1 MIGQFDEVFVKENPV
16 WMFMKQL
23 SAVMTH
29 HVSPLRLSALRDKL
43 PILLIVGTGD
53 KVIIINNNNNLQY
66 FYKFFKPVFKT
77 FFLMFI
83 LMKIIHPSH
92 TDKLHAAL
100 GGHLVKFEGAGHAV
114 TEECLVC
121 SL

>member
-1 MIGQFDEVFVKENPV
+1 
-16 WMFMKQL
+16 
-23 SAVMTH
+23 
-29 HVSPLRLSALRDKL
+29 
-43 PILLIVGTGD
+43 
-53 KVIIINNNNNLQY
+53 
-66 FYKFFKPVFKT
+66 
-77 FFLMFI
+77 MFI

-121 SL
+121 SLYFITLSINEIILCYCFCGIN